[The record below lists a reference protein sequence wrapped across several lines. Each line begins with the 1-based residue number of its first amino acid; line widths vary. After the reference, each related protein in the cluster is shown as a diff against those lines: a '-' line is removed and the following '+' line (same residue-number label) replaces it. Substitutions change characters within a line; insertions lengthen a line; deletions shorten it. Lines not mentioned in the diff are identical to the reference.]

1 MKTIQYSI
9 FLSLFVLGL
18 MSCDGDVKMKNEGS
32 SLIDS
37 IEGQEGEESVNFSET
52 ETFYVLATG
61 GLRLREAADLTSEKK
76 EILSYGSK
84 VEVAPLNA
92 VAIDAVSG
100 LQGKMVKTM
109 QGNKEGFAFDG
120 YLSSIPVPEEG
131 QTPVEYVM
139 WLKSKKLAAN
149 FEQIES
155 ADGMEA
161 EDVLTLPARNF
172 QEAFLIGKKINI
184 FQTDFD
190 LLENSKQSNLT
201 IRKGKNTLQI
211 KAQKD
216 SDVKEITGKKG
227 QVKGF
232 DIPSK
237 AGEDYWMRYITFE
250 FEKDEIKNVS
260 VQVAYEGGSWTC
272 TLAKEGQNYVFRKVS
287 IAD

>member
-9 FLSLFVLGL
+9 FLSLFILGL
-18 MSCDGDVKMKNEGS
+18 MSCDGEVKTRNEGG
-32 SLIDS
+32 SLIDA
-37 IEGQEGEESVNFSET
+37 IEGEESVNFSET

-61 GLRLREAADLTSEKK
+61 GLRLRASADLTSEKK

-92 VAIDAVSG
+92 LPIDAVSG

-120 YLSSIPVPEEG
+120 YLSSIPVPKKG
-131 QTPVEYVM
+131 QTSVQYAM
-139 WLKSKKLAAN
+139 WLKNKKLAAN

-161 EDVLTLPARNF
+161 EDVLTIPARNF
-172 QEAFLIGKKINI
+172 QEAFLIGKKLDI
-184 FQTDFD
+184 FATDFD
-190 LLENSKQSNLT
+190 LLESSNQSKLAV
-201 IRKGKNTLQI
+201 RKGRNTLQI

-216 SDVKEITGKKG
+216 SDVQEITGKSG
-227 QVKGF
+227 LKGF

-237 AGEDYWMRYITFE
+237 ASDNYWMRYITFE
-250 FEKDEIKNVS
+250 FDNADIKEVS

-272 TLAKEGQNYVFRKVS
+272 TLAKEGENYVFRKASV
-287 IAD
+287 AD